1 MIAAALIAQ
10 TPTRASVTTPLL
22 EIDPIYGGFKRNVEN
37 SLDCDLLVI
46 DETSMSS

>member
-1 MIAAALIAQ
+1 M
-10 TPTRASVTTPLL
+10 TETTGHEAKTIHRLL
-22 EIDPIYGGFKRNVEN
+22 EINSKTGGFKRNVEN